1 MTSHTNIP
9 VKWMAI
15 ESLTHGIFHKPSD
28 VWSFG
33 VVLWEMFTYGESP
46 YLEGCDDFFK
56 ADQSD
61 EKMKKQMEAWIQ
73 YLHEGARFPKPPY
86 CPALVYSQ
94 VMLQCWDRDPN
105 NRPSF
110 IHLQHQLTRIEKQV
124 T

>member
-1 MTSHTNIP
+1 MKFFSLWRYWFISHTTLI
-9 VKWMAI
+9 
-15 ESLTHGIFHKPSD
+15 SGIFHKPSD

-33 VVLWEMFTYGESP
+33 VVLWEMFAYGESP
-46 YLEGCDDFFK
+46 YLEGCEEFFK
-56 ADQSD
+56 SDSD
-61 EKMKKQMEAWIQ
+61 EKILRKQMEAWIQ
-73 YLHEGARFPKPPY
+73 YLHEGARFPKPVN

-110 IHLQHQLTRIEKQV
+110 VQLQHQLTRIEKQV

>member
-1 MTSHTNIP
+1 MHFYRILCRL
-9 VKWMAI
+9 
-15 ESLTHGIFHKPSD
+15 SLFPGIFHKPSD

-46 YLEGCDDFFK
+46 YLEGCEDFFK
-56 ADQSD
+56 ADQTD
-61 EKMKKQMEAWIQ
+61 EKVIRKQMEAWIQ
-73 YLHEGARFPKPPY
+73 YLHEGARFPKPVK

-110 IHLQHQLTRIEKQV
+110 VQLQHQLTRIEKQV